1 MNRITII
8 GRLCADPEL
17 RTIPSGAAVCSF
29 RVAVNR
35 RFQREETDFFNVAI
49 WREAATNCQKYL
61 RKGSQVAVMG
71 ALQIRQYEQ
80 DGVKRQAVEIQADE
94 VEFLG
99 GKNESSDAPT
109 DGNSARSAKKDA
121 PKVSQLEE
129 IDNFGEMPF

>member
-17 RTIPSGAAVCSF
+17 RTIANGTSVCSF

-35 RFQREETDFFNVAI
+35 RFKKDEADYFSVVI
-49 WREAATNCQKYL
+49 WREAAEASAKYL
-61 RKGSQVAVMG
+61 KKGSQAAVTG

-99 GKNESSDAPT
+99 TRAEETPSQAPRKNKLAD
-109 DGNSARSAKKDA
+109 
-121 PKVSQLEE
+121 LEE
-129 IDNFGEMPF
+129 VDIGDMPF